1 MKRFAG
7 MSSSKYTYNHF
18 FYFFKVYKTSAE
30 VCKIISL
37 LTFAMLS
44 VKYGMR
50 IMASNIIN

>member
-1 MKRFAG
+1 MLIYVQSFL
-7 MSSSKYTYNHF
+7 Y
-18 FYFFKVYKTSAE
+18 FKVYKTSE
-30 VCKIISL
+30 VCTIINL